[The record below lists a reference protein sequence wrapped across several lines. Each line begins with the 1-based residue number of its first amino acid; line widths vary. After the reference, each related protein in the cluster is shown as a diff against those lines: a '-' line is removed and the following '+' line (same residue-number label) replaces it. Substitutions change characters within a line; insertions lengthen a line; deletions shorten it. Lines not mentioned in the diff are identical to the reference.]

1 MNKNRSVAFLM
12 VLFSIGLLY
21 GCATESPV
29 ERADRLLKQEQSGQ
43 QTSVSLEEIRGEDGV
58 RVIGYLEKVKVS
70 PDTSSDSR
78 HLFYVY
84 DDEYGEVIEGMILD
98 NGMSYRRTGGDSL
111 EQIGFTG
118 VSDGVRHILA
128 YEGPVQF
135 YRNGR
140 LITRGSE

>member
-1 MNKNRSVAFLM
+1 MSKNRSVTFLM
-12 VLFSIGLLY
+12 VLFAIGLLY
-21 GCATESPV
+21 GCANETPV
-29 ERADRLLKQEQSGQ
+29 KRADRLLKQEQSGQ
-43 QTSVSLEEIRGEDGV
+43 QTSVSLEEIRGADGV

-70 PDTSSDSR
+70 TDTSSDPR

-98 NGMSYRRTGGDSL
+98 NGMSYRRTAGDSL

-118 VSDGVRHILA
+118 VPDGVRHILA

-140 LITRGSE
+140 LITRSSE